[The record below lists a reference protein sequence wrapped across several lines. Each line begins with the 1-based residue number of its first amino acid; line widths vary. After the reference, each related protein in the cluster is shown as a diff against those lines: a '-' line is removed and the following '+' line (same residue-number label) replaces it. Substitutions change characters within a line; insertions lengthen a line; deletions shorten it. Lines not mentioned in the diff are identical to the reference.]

1 MGRHNKRTNE
11 MKLGTVNT
19 LFRLKSSDIPPTLD
33 RYCCEMTANEKTTNT
48 DHEGQV
54 VVITGAA
61 SGLGARFA
69 ELFAQRGAHIVIGDI
84 AEETARKL
92 ATSLGGISLK
102 CDVTNSHEVDALAN
116 LAVSHFGKIDVFINN
131 AGIAPAPNE
140 ERFATAVANQMLR
153 LENNVAATTPLN
165 VVTDMSDE
173 DWDHM
178 LKVHLYGTFY
188 GSRAAARHM
197 TPQRSGSIINI
208 SSVLGLRPTA
218 MAPHYSTAKA
228 AIIALTKSQSQE
240 LAPLGVRVNAVCP
253 GYIDTPLLAPMNDL
267 MKVAI
272 VSQIGVGR
280 LGTDDEIAEMVSFIA
295 SPKASYC
302 TGEVFS
308 VTGGY
313 SG

>member
-1 MGRHNKRTNE
+1 
-11 MKLGTVNT
+11 
-19 LFRLKSSDIPPTLD
+19 
-33 RYCCEMTANEKTTNT
+33 MTANEKNANG
-48 DHEGQV
+48 DHAGQV
-54 VVITGAA
+54 VVITGGA

-69 ELFAQRGAHIVIGDI
+69 ELFASRGAHIVIGDI
-84 AEETARKL
+84 AEQAAHKL
-92 ATSLGGISLK
+92 SASLGGTSIK
-102 CDVTNSHEVDALAN
+102 CDVTNSTDVDALAQH
-116 LAVSHFGKIDVFINN
+116 AVSHFGKIDVFINN
-131 AGIAPAPNE
+131 AGIAPIPNE
-140 ERFATAVANQMLR
+140 VRFATAVANQMLR
-153 LENNVAATTPLN
+153 LENNVGATTPLN
-165 VVTDMSDE
+165 VVTDMTDGE
-173 DWDHM
+173 WDHM

-188 GSRAAARHM
+188 GCRAAARYM

-228 AIIALTKSQSQE
+228 GIIALTKSQSQE

-253 GYIDTPLLAPMNDL
+253 GYIDTPLLAPMNEL

-272 VSQIGVGR
+272 VSQIGIGR
-280 LGTDDEIAEMVSFIA
+280 LGTDDEIAEMVSYIA
-295 SPKASYC
+295 SAKASYC

>member
-1 MGRHNKRTNE
+1 
-11 MKLGTVNT
+11 
-19 LFRLKSSDIPPTLD
+19 
-33 RYCCEMTANEKTTNT
+33 MTANEKNANG
-48 DHEGQV
+48 DHAGQV
-54 VVITGAA
+54 VVITGGA

-69 ELFAQRGAHIVIGDI
+69 ELFASRGAHIVIGDI
-84 AEETARKL
+84 AEQAAHKL
-92 ATSLGGISLK
+92 SASLGGTSIK
-102 CDVTNSHEVDALAN
+102 CDVTNSTDVDALAQH
-116 LAVSHFGKIDVFINN
+116 AVSHFGKIDVFINN
-131 AGIAPAPNE
+131 AGIAPIPNE

-153 LENNVAATTPLN
+153 LENNVGATTPLN
-165 VVTDMSDE
+165 VVTDMTDSE
-173 DWDHM
+173 WDHM

-188 GSRAAARHM
+188 GCRAAARYM

-228 AIIALTKSQSQE
+228 GIIALTKSQSQE

-253 GYIDTPLLAPMNDL
+253 GYIDTPLLAPMNEL

-272 VSQIGVGR
+272 VSQIGIGR
-280 LGTDDEIAEMVSFIA
+280 LGTDDEIAEMVSYIA
-295 SPKASYC
+295 SAKASYC

>member
-1 MGRHNKRTNE
+1 
-11 MKLGTVNT
+11 
-19 LFRLKSSDIPPTLD
+19 
-33 RYCCEMTANEKTTNT
+33 MTANEKNANGEHT
-48 DHEGQV
+48 GQV
-54 VVITGAA
+54 VVITGGA

-84 AEETARKL
+84 AEEAAHKL
-92 ATSLGGISLK
+92 SASLGGTSIK
-102 CDVTNSHEVDALAN
+102 CDVTQSNDVDALTQH
-116 LAVSHFGKIDVFINN
+116 AVSHFGKIDVFINN
-131 AGIAPAPNE
+131 AGIAPIPNE

-153 LENNVAATTPLN
+153 LENNVGATTPLN
-165 VVTDMSDE
+165 VITDMTDE
-173 DWDHM
+173 EWDHM

-188 GSRAAARHM
+188 GCRAAARYM

-218 MAPHYSTAKA
+218 LAPHYSTAKA

-253 GYIDTPLLAPMNDL
+253 GYIDTPLLAPMNEL

-272 VSQIGVGR
+272 VSQIGIGR
-280 LGTDDEIAEMVSFIA
+280 LGVDDEIAEMVSFIA
-295 SPKASYC
+295 SAKASYC
-302 TGEVFS
+302 TGEIFS

>member
-1 MGRHNKRTNE
+1 
-11 MKLGTVNT
+11 
-19 LFRLKSSDIPPTLD
+19 
-33 RYCCEMTANEKTTNT
+33 MTANKKNANGE
-48 DHEGQV
+48 HAGQV
-54 VVITGAA
+54 VVITGGA

-84 AEETARKL
+84 AEEAAHKL
-92 ATSLGGISLK
+92 SASMGGTSIR
-102 CDVTNSHEVDALAN
+102 CDVTKSNDVDALAQH
-116 LAVSHFGKIDVFINN
+116 AVSHFGKIDVFINN
-131 AGIAPAPNE
+131 AGIAPIPNE

-153 LENNVAATTPLN
+153 LENNVGATTPLN
-165 VVTDMSDE
+165 VITDMSDE
-173 DWDHM
+173 EWDHM

-188 GSRAAARHM
+188 GCRAAARYM

-218 MAPHYSTAKA
+218 LAPHYSTAKA

-253 GYIDTPLLAPMNDL
+253 GYIDTPLLAPMNEL

-272 VSQIGVGR
+272 VSQIGIGR

-295 SPKASYC
+295 SAKASYC
-302 TGEVFS
+302 TGEIFS

>member
-1 MGRHNKRTNE
+1 
-11 MKLGTVNT
+11 
-19 LFRLKSSDIPPTLD
+19 
-33 RYCCEMTANEKTTNT
+33 MTANEKSANN
-48 DHEGQV
+48 DHAGQV
-54 VVITGAA
+54 VVITGGA

-84 AEETARKL
+84 AEEAAHKL
-92 ATSLGGISLK
+92 SASLGGTSIK
-102 CDVTNSHEVDALAN
+102 CDVTQSNDVDALTQH
-116 LAVSHFGKIDVFINN
+116 AVSHFGKIDVFINN
-131 AGIAPAPNE
+131 AGIAPIPNE

-153 LENNVAATTPLN
+153 LENNVGATTPLN
-165 VVTDMSDE
+165 VITDMTDE
-173 DWDHM
+173 EWDHM

-188 GSRAAARHM
+188 GCRAAARYM

-218 MAPHYSTAKA
+218 LAPHYSTAKA

-253 GYIDTPLLAPMNDL
+253 GYIDTPLLAPMNEL

-272 VSQIGVGR
+272 VSQIGIGR
-280 LGTDDEIAEMVSFIA
+280 LGVDDEIAEMVSFIA
-295 SPKASYC
+295 SAKASYC
-302 TGEVFS
+302 IGEIFS

>member
-1 MGRHNKRTNE
+1 
-11 MKLGTVNT
+11 
-19 LFRLKSSDIPPTLD
+19 
-33 RYCCEMTANEKTTNT
+33 MTANEKNANG
-48 DHEGQV
+48 DHAGQV
-54 VVITGAA
+54 VVITGGA

-69 ELFAQRGAHIVIGDI
+69 ELFASRGAHIVIGDI
-84 AEETARKL
+84 AEQAAHKL
-92 ATSLGGISLK
+92 SASLGGTSIK
-102 CDVTNSHEVDALAN
+102 CDVTKSNDVDALAQH
-116 LAVSHFGKIDVFINN
+116 AVSHFGKIDVFINN

-140 ERFATAVANQMLR
+140 QRFATAVANQMLR
-153 LENNVAATTPLN
+153 LENNAAATTPLN
-165 VVTDMSDE
+165 VITDMSDE

-295 SPKASYC
+295 SAKASYC

-308 VTGGY
+308 ITGGY

>member
-1 MGRHNKRTNE
+1 
-11 MKLGTVNT
+11 
-19 LFRLKSSDIPPTLD
+19 
-33 RYCCEMTANEKTTNT
+33 MTANEKNANG
-48 DHEGQV
+48 DHTGQV
-54 VVITGAA
+54 VVITGGA

-69 ELFAQRGAHIVIGDI
+69 ELFASRGAHIVIGDI
-84 AEETARKL
+84 AEQAAHKL
-92 ATSLGGISLK
+92 SAALGGTSIK
-102 CDVTNSHEVDALAN
+102 CDVTNSTDVDALAQH
-116 LAVSHFGKIDVFINN
+116 AVSHFGKIDVFINN
-131 AGIAPAPNE
+131 AGIAPIPNE

-153 LENNVAATTPLN
+153 LENNVGATTPLN
-165 VVTDMSDE
+165 VVTDMTDGE
-173 DWDHM
+173 WDHM

-188 GSRAAARHM
+188 GCRAAARYM

-228 AIIALTKSQSQE
+228 GIIALTKSQSQE

-253 GYIDTPLLAPMNDL
+253 GYIDTPLLAPMNEL

-272 VSQIGVGR
+272 VSQIGIGR
-280 LGTDDEIAEMVSFIA
+280 LGTDDEIAEMVSYIA
-295 SPKASYC
+295 SAKASYC

>member
-1 MGRHNKRTNE
+1 
-11 MKLGTVNT
+11 
-19 LFRLKSSDIPPTLD
+19 
-33 RYCCEMTANEKTTNT
+33 MTANEKSANN
-48 DHEGQV
+48 DHAGQV
-54 VVITGAA
+54 VVITGGA

-84 AEETARKL
+84 AEEAAHKL
-92 ATSLGGISLK
+92 SASLGGTSIK
-102 CDVTNSHEVDALAN
+102 CDVTQSNDVDALTQH
-116 LAVSHFGKIDVFINN
+116 AVSHFGKIDVFINN
-131 AGIAPAPNE
+131 AGIAPIPNE

-153 LENNVAATTPLN
+153 LENNVGATTPLN
-165 VVTDMSDE
+165 VITDMTDE
-173 DWDHM
+173 EWDHM

-188 GSRAAARHM
+188 GCRAAARYM

-218 MAPHYSTAKA
+218 LAPHYSTAKA

-253 GYIDTPLLAPMNDL
+253 GYIDTPLLAPMNEL

-272 VSQIGVGR
+272 VSQIGIGR
-280 LGTDDEIAEMVSFIA
+280 LGVDDEIAEMVSFIA
-295 SPKASYC
+295 SAKASYC
-302 TGEVFS
+302 TGEIFS

>member
-1 MGRHNKRTNE
+1 
-11 MKLGTVNT
+11 
-19 LFRLKSSDIPPTLD
+19 
-33 RYCCEMTANEKTTNT
+33 MTANEKNANG
-48 DHEGQV
+48 DHAGQV
-54 VVITGAA
+54 VVITGGA

-69 ELFAQRGAHIVIGDI
+69 ELFASRGAHIVIGDI
-84 AEETARKL
+84 AEQAAHKL
-92 ATSLGGISLK
+92 SASLGGTSIK
-102 CDVTNSHEVDALAN
+102 CDVTNSTDVDALAQH
-116 LAVSHFGKIDVFINN
+116 AVSHFGKIDVFINN
-131 AGIAPAPNE
+131 AGIAPIPNE

-165 VVTDMSDE
+165 VVTDMTDGE
-173 DWDHM
+173 WDHM

-188 GSRAAARHM
+188 GCRAAARYM

-228 AIIALTKSQSQE
+228 GIIALTKSQSQE

-253 GYIDTPLLAPMNDL
+253 GYIDTPLLAPMNEL

-272 VSQIGVGR
+272 VSQIGIGR
-280 LGTDDEIAEMVSFIA
+280 LGTDDEIAEMVSYIA
-295 SPKASYC
+295 SAKASYC

>member
-1 MGRHNKRTNE
+1 
-11 MKLGTVNT
+11 
-19 LFRLKSSDIPPTLD
+19 
-33 RYCCEMTANEKTTNT
+33 MTANEKNANG
-48 DHEGQV
+48 DHAGQV
-54 VVITGAA
+54 VVITGGA

-69 ELFAQRGAHIVIGDI
+69 EIFASRGANIVIGDI
-84 AEETARKL
+84 AEQAAHKL
-92 ATSLGGISLK
+92 SASLGGTSIK
-102 CDVTNSHEVDALAN
+102 CDVTKSNDVDALAQH
-116 LAVSHFGKIDVFINN
+116 AVSHFGKIDVFINN

-140 ERFATAVANQMLR
+140 QRFATAVANQMLR
-153 LENNVAATTPLN
+153 LENNAAATTPLN
-165 VVTDMSDE
+165 VITDMSDE

>member
-1 MGRHNKRTNE
+1 
-11 MKLGTVNT
+11 
-19 LFRLKSSDIPPTLD
+19 
-33 RYCCEMTANEKTTNT
+33 MTANEKNANG
-48 DHEGQV
+48 DHAGQV
-54 VVITGAA
+54 VVITGGA

-69 ELFAQRGAHIVIGDI
+69 ELFASRGAHIVIGDI
-84 AEETARKL
+84 AEQAAHKL
-92 ATSLGGISLK
+92 SAALGGASIK
-102 CDVTNSHEVDALAN
+102 CDVTNSKDVDALAQH
-116 LAVSHFGKIDVFINN
+116 AVSHFGKIDVFINN
-131 AGIAPAPNE
+131 AGIAPIPNE

-153 LENNVAATTPLN
+153 LENNVGATTPLN
-165 VVTDMSDE
+165 VITDMTDGE
-173 DWDHM
+173 WDHM

-188 GSRAAARHM
+188 GCRAAARYM

-228 AIIALTKSQSQE
+228 GIIALTKSQSQE

-253 GYIDTPLLAPMNDL
+253 GYIDTPLLAPMNEL

-272 VSQIGVGR
+272 VSQIGIGR
-280 LGTDDEIAEMVSFIA
+280 LGTDDEIAEMVSYIA
-295 SPKASYC
+295 SAKASYC

>member
-1 MGRHNKRTNE
+1 
-11 MKLGTVNT
+11 MKFGAVNT
-19 LFRLKSSDIPPTLD
+19 LFRLKRSDIPPTLD
-33 RYCCEMTANEKTTNT
+33 RYCCKMTANEINANGE
-48 DHEGQV
+48 HAGQV
-54 VVITGAA
+54 VVITGGA

-84 AEETARKL
+84 AEEAAHKL
-92 ATSLGGISLK
+92 SASLGGTSIK
-102 CDVTNSHEVDALAN
+102 CDVTQSNDVDALTQH
-116 LAVSHFGKIDVFINN
+116 AVSHFGKIDVFINN
-131 AGIAPAPNE
+131 AGIAPIPNE

-153 LENNVAATTPLN
+153 LENNVGATTPLN
-165 VVTDMSDE
+165 VITDMTDE
-173 DWDHM
+173 EWDHM

-188 GSRAAARHM
+188 GCRAAARYM

-218 MAPHYSTAKA
+218 LAPHYSTAKA

-253 GYIDTPLLAPMNDL
+253 GYIDTPLLAPMNEL

-272 VSQIGVGR
+272 VSQIGIGR
-280 LGTDDEIAEMVSFIA
+280 LGVDDEIAEMVSFIA
-295 SPKASYC
+295 SAKASYC
-302 TGEVFS
+302 TGEIFS

>member
-1 MGRHNKRTNE
+1 MGRHKSRTKE

-33 RYCCEMTANEKTTNT
+33 RYCCHMTANEKNANG
-48 DHEGQV
+48 DHAGQV
-54 VVITGAA
+54 VVITGGA

-69 ELFAQRGAHIVIGDI
+69 EIFASRGANIVIGDI
-84 AEETARKL
+84 AEQAAHKL
-92 ATSLGGISLK
+92 SASLGGTSIK
-102 CDVTNSHEVDALAN
+102 CDVTKSNDVDALAQH
-116 LAVSHFGKIDVFINN
+116 AVSHFGKIDVFINN
-131 AGIAPAPNE
+131 AGIAPIPNE

-165 VVTDMSDE
+165 VITDMTDE
-173 DWDHM
+173 EWDHM

-188 GSRAAARHM
+188 GCRAAARYM

-253 GYIDTPLLAPMNDL
+253 GYIDTPLLAPMNEL
-267 MKVAI
+267 MKIAI
-272 VSQIGVGR
+272 VSQIGIGR
-280 LGTDDEIAEMVSFIA
+280 LGTDDEIAEMVSYIA
-295 SPKASYC
+295 SAKASYC

>member
-1 MGRHNKRTNE
+1 
-11 MKLGTVNT
+11 
-19 LFRLKSSDIPPTLD
+19 
-33 RYCCEMTANEKTTNT
+33 MTANEKNAND
-48 DHEGQV
+48 DHAGQV
-54 VVITGAA
+54 VVITGGA

-69 ELFAQRGAHIVIGDI
+69 QLFASRGAHIVIGDI
-84 AEETARKL
+84 AEQAAHKL
-92 ATSLGGISLK
+92 SGSLGGTSIK
-102 CDVTNSHEVDALAN
+102 CDVTNSKDVDALAQH
-116 LAVSHFGKIDVFINN
+116 AVSHFGKIDVFINN
-131 AGIAPAPNE
+131 AGIAPIPNE

-153 LENNVAATTPLN
+153 LENNVGATTPLN
-165 VVTDMSDE
+165 VVTDMTDGE
-173 DWDHM
+173 WDHM

-188 GSRAAARHM
+188 GCRAAARYM

-228 AIIALTKSQSQE
+228 GIIALTKSQSQE

-253 GYIDTPLLAPMNDL
+253 GYIDTPLLAPMNEL

-272 VSQIGVGR
+272 VSQIGIGR
-280 LGTDDEIAEMVSFIA
+280 LGTDDEIAEMVSYIA
-295 SPKASYC
+295 SAKASYC

>member
-1 MGRHNKRTNE
+1 
-11 MKLGTVNT
+11 
-19 LFRLKSSDIPPTLD
+19 
-33 RYCCEMTANEKTTNT
+33 MTANEKNANG
-48 DHEGQV
+48 DHAGQV
-54 VVITGAA
+54 VVITGGA

-69 ELFAQRGAHIVIGDI
+69 ELFASRGAHIVIGDI
-84 AEETARKL
+84 AEQAAHKL
-92 ATSLGGISLK
+92 SVALGGTSIK
-102 CDVTNSHEVDALAN
+102 CDVTNSKDVDALAQH
-116 LAVSHFGKIDVFINN
+116 AVSHFGKINVFINN
-131 AGIAPAPNE
+131 AGIAPIPNE

-153 LENNVAATTPLN
+153 LENNVGATTPLN
-165 VVTDMSDE
+165 VVTDMTDGE
-173 DWDHM
+173 WDHM

-188 GSRAAARHM
+188 GCRAAARYM

-228 AIIALTKSQSQE
+228 GIIALTKSQSQE

-253 GYIDTPLLAPMNDL
+253 GYIDTPLLAPMNEL

-272 VSQIGVGR
+272 VSQIGIGR
-280 LGTDDEIAEMVSFIA
+280 LGTDDEIAEMVSYIA
-295 SPKASYC
+295 SAKASYC

>member
-1 MGRHNKRTNE
+1 
-11 MKLGTVNT
+11 
-19 LFRLKSSDIPPTLD
+19 
-33 RYCCEMTANEKTTNT
+33 MTANEKNEDG
-48 DHEGQV
+48 DHAGQV
-54 VVITGAA
+54 VVITGGA

-69 ELFAQRGAHIVIGDI
+69 ELFASRGAHIVIGDI
-84 AEETARKL
+84 AEEAANKL
-92 ATSLGGISLK
+92 SASLGGTSIK
-102 CDVTNSHEVDALAN
+102 CDVTNSKDVDALAQH
-116 LAVSHFGKIDVFINN
+116 AVSHFGKIDVFINN
-131 AGIAPAPNE
+131 AGIAPIPNE

-153 LENNVAATTPLN
+153 LENNVGATTPLN
-165 VVTDMSDE
+165 VVTDMTNGE
-173 DWDHM
+173 WDHM

-188 GSRAAARHM
+188 GCRAAARYM

-228 AIIALTKSQSQE
+228 GIIALTKSQSQE

-253 GYIDTPLLAPMNDL
+253 GYIDTPLLAPMNEL

-272 VSQIGVGR
+272 VSQIGIGR
-280 LGTDDEIAEMVSFIA
+280 LGTDDEIAEMVSYIA
-295 SPKASYC
+295 SAKASYC

>member
-1 MGRHNKRTNE
+1 
-11 MKLGTVNT
+11 
-19 LFRLKSSDIPPTLD
+19 
-33 RYCCEMTANEKTTNT
+33 MTANEKNANGEHT
-48 DHEGQV
+48 GQV
-54 VVITGAA
+54 VVITGGA

-69 ELFAQRGAHIVIGDI
+69 ELFAKHGAHIVIGDI
-84 AEETARKL
+84 AEEAAHKL
-92 ATSLGGISLK
+92 SASLGGTSIK
-102 CDVTNSHEVDALAN
+102 CDVTKSNDVDALAQH
-116 LAVSHFGKIDVFINN
+116 AVSHFGKIDVFINN
-131 AGIAPAPNE
+131 AGIAPIPNE

-153 LENNVAATTPLN
+153 LESNVAATTPLN
-165 VVTDMSDE
+165 VITDMTDDE
-173 DWDHM
+173 WDHM

-188 GSRAAARHM
+188 GCRAAARYM

-218 MAPHYSTAKA
+218 LAPHYSTAKA

-253 GYIDTPLLAPMNDL
+253 GYIDTPLLAPMNEL

-302 TGEVFS
+302 TGEIFS

>member
-1 MGRHNKRTNE
+1 
-11 MKLGTVNT
+11 
-19 LFRLKSSDIPPTLD
+19 
-33 RYCCEMTANEKTTNT
+33 MTANEKSANN
-48 DHEGQV
+48 DHAGQV
-54 VVITGAA
+54 VVITGGA

-84 AEETARKL
+84 AEEAAHKL
-92 ATSLGGISLK
+92 SASLGGTSIK
-102 CDVTNSHEVDALAN
+102 CDVTQSNDVDALTQH
-116 LAVSHFGKIDVFINN
+116 AVSHFGKIDVFINN
-131 AGIAPAPNE
+131 AGISPIPNE

-153 LENNVAATTPLN
+153 LENNVGATTPLN
-165 VVTDMSDE
+165 VITDMTDE
-173 DWDHM
+173 EWDHM

-188 GSRAAARHM
+188 GCRAAARYM

-218 MAPHYSTAKA
+218 LAPHYSTAKA

-253 GYIDTPLLAPMNDL
+253 GYIDTPLLAPMNEL
-267 MKVAI
+267 MRVAI
-272 VSQIGVGR
+272 VSQIGIGR
-280 LGTDDEIAEMVSFIA
+280 LGVDDEIAEMVSFIA
-295 SPKASYC
+295 SAKASYC
-302 TGEVFS
+302 TGEIFS

>member
-1 MGRHNKRTNE
+1 M
-11 MKLGTVNT
+11 
-19 LFRLKSSDIPPTLD
+19 KSSDIPLTLD
-33 RYCCEMTANEKTTNT
+33 GYCGEMTANEKTNT
-48 DHEGQV
+48 EHAGQV
-54 VVITGAA
+54 VVITGGA

-69 ELFAQRGAHIVIGDI
+69 NLFAQRGAHIVIGDI
-84 AEETARKL
+84 AEEAARKL
-92 ATSLGGISLK
+92 STSLDGSSIK
-102 CDVTNSHEVDALAN
+102 CDVTKSEDVDALAAHAVN
-116 LAVSHFGKIDVFINN
+116 LFGKIDVFINN
-131 AGIAPAPNE
+131 AGIAPIPNE

-153 LENNVAATTPLN
+153 LEDNVAATTPLN
-165 VVTDMSDE
+165 VITEMTDAE
-173 DWDHM
+173 WDHM

-188 GSRAAARHM
+188 GCRAAARYM
-197 TPQRSGSIINI
+197 TPQRSGSIVNI

-253 GYIDTPLLAPMNDL
+253 GYIDTPLLAPMNEL

-295 SPKASYC
+295 SSKASYC

>member
-1 MGRHNKRTNE
+1 
-11 MKLGTVNT
+11 
-19 LFRLKSSDIPPTLD
+19 
-33 RYCCEMTANEKTTNT
+33 MTANEKNANGE
-48 DHEGQV
+48 HAGQV
-54 VVITGAA
+54 VVITGGA

-69 ELFAQRGAHIVIGDI
+69 ELFARRGAHIVIGDI
-84 AEETARKL
+84 AEEAAHKL
-92 ATSLGGISLK
+92 SASLGGTSIK
-102 CDVTNSHEVDALAN
+102 CDVTQSNDVDALTQH
-116 LAVSHFGKIDVFINN
+116 AVSHFGKIDVFINN
-131 AGIAPAPNE
+131 AGIAPIPNE

-153 LENNVAATTPLN
+153 LENNVGATTPLN
-165 VVTDMSDE
+165 VITDMTDE
-173 DWDHM
+173 EWDHM

-188 GSRAAARHM
+188 GCRAAARYM

-218 MAPHYSTAKA
+218 LAPHYSTAKA

-253 GYIDTPLLAPMNDL
+253 GYIDTPLLAPMNEL
-267 MKVAI
+267 MRVAI

-295 SPKASYC
+295 SAKASYC
-302 TGEVFS
+302 TGEIFS

>member
-1 MGRHNKRTNE
+1 
-11 MKLGTVNT
+11 
-19 LFRLKSSDIPPTLD
+19 
-33 RYCCEMTANEKTTNT
+33 MTANEKNASGE
-48 DHEGQV
+48 HAGQV
-54 VVITGAA
+54 VVITGGA
-61 SGLGARFA
+61 SGLGACFA
-69 ELFAQRGAHIVIGDI
+69 RLFASRGAHIVIGDI
-84 AEETARKL
+84 AEEASKKL
-92 ATSLGGISLK
+92 SESLGGTSLK
-102 CDVTNSHEVDALAN
+102 CDVTKSGDVDALAQH
-116 LAVSHFGKIDVFINN
+116 AVSHFGKIDVFINN
-131 AGIAPAPNE
+131 AGIAPIPNE

-153 LENNVAATTPLN
+153 LENNVSATTSSQCHDRHDRRRMGPHVEGSSL
-165 VVTDMSDE
+165 
-173 DWDHM
+173 W
-178 LKVHLYGTFY
+178 HLYGC
-188 GSRAAARHM
+188 RAAARFM

>member
-1 MGRHNKRTNE
+1 
-11 MKLGTVNT
+11 
-19 LFRLKSSDIPPTLD
+19 
-33 RYCCEMTANEKTTNT
+33 MTANEKNANG
-48 DHEGQV
+48 DHAGQV
-54 VVITGAA
+54 VVITGGA

-69 ELFAQRGAHIVIGDI
+69 ELFASRGAHIVIGDI
-84 AEETARKL
+84 AEEAANKL
-92 ATSLGGISLK
+92 SASLGGTSIK
-102 CDVTNSHEVDALAN
+102 CDVTNSKDVDALAQH
-116 LAVSHFGKIDVFINN
+116 AVSHFGKIDVFINN
-131 AGIAPAPNE
+131 AGIAPIPNE

-153 LENNVAATTPLN
+153 LENNVGATTPLN
-165 VVTDMSDE
+165 VITDMTNDE
-173 DWDHM
+173 WDHM

-188 GSRAAARHM
+188 GCRAAARYM

-228 AIIALTKSQSQE
+228 GIIALTKSQSQE

-253 GYIDTPLLAPMNDL
+253 GYIDTPLLAPMNEL

-272 VSQIGVGR
+272 VSQIGIGR
-280 LGTDDEIAEMVSFIA
+280 LGTDDEIAEMVSYIA
-295 SPKASYC
+295 SAKAAYC

>member
-1 MGRHNKRTNE
+1 
-11 MKLGTVNT
+11 
-19 LFRLKSSDIPPTLD
+19 
-33 RYCCEMTANEKTTNT
+33 MTANEKNANG
-48 DHEGQV
+48 DHAGQV
-54 VVITGAA
+54 VVITGGA

-69 ELFAQRGAHIVIGDI
+69 ELFASRGAHIVIGDI
-84 AEETARKL
+84 AEQAARKL
-92 ATSLGGISLK
+92 SASLGGTSIK
-102 CDVTNSHEVDALAN
+102 CDVTNSTDVDALAQH
-116 LAVSHFGKIDVFINN
+116 AVSHFGKIDVFINN
-131 AGIAPAPNE
+131 AGIAPIPNE

-153 LENNVAATTPLN
+153 LENNVGATTPLN
-165 VVTDMSDE
+165 VVTDMTDGE
-173 DWDHM
+173 WDHM

-188 GSRAAARHM
+188 GCRAAARYM

-228 AIIALTKSQSQE
+228 GIIALTKSQSQE

-253 GYIDTPLLAPMNDL
+253 GYIDTPLLAPMNEL

-272 VSQIGVGR
+272 VSQIGIGR
-280 LGTDDEIAEMVSFIA
+280 LGTDDEIAEMVSYIA
-295 SPKASYC
+295 SAKASYC

>member
-1 MGRHNKRTNE
+1 
-11 MKLGTVNT
+11 
-19 LFRLKSSDIPPTLD
+19 
-33 RYCCEMTANEKTTNT
+33 MTANEINANGE
-48 DHEGQV
+48 HAGQV
-54 VVITGAA
+54 VVITGGA

-84 AEETARKL
+84 AEEAAHKL
-92 ATSLGGISLK
+92 SASLGGTSIK
-102 CDVTNSHEVDALAN
+102 CDVTQSNDVDALTQH
-116 LAVSHFGKIDVFINN
+116 AVSHFGKIDVFINN
-131 AGIAPAPNE
+131 AGIAPIPNE

-153 LENNVAATTPLN
+153 LENNVGATTPLN
-165 VVTDMSDE
+165 VITDMTDE
-173 DWDHM
+173 EWDHM
-178 LKVHLYGTFY
+178 MKVHLYGTFY
-188 GSRAAARHM
+188 GCRAAARYM

-218 MAPHYSTAKA
+218 LAPHYSTAKA

-253 GYIDTPLLAPMNDL
+253 GYIDTPLLAPMNEL

-272 VSQIGVGR
+272 VSQIGIGR
-280 LGTDDEIAEMVSFIA
+280 LGVDDEIAEMVSFIA
-295 SPKASYC
+295 SAKASYC
-302 TGEVFS
+302 TGEIFS

>member
-1 MGRHNKRTNE
+1 M
-11 MKLGTVNT
+11 
-19 LFRLKSSDIPPTLD
+19 
-33 RYCCEMTANEKTTNT
+33 
-48 DHEGQV
+48 
-54 VVITGAA
+54 
-61 SGLGARFA
+61 
-69 ELFAQRGAHIVIGDI
+69 
-84 AEETARKL
+84 
-92 ATSLGGISLK
+92 
-102 CDVTNSHEVDALAN
+102 
-116 LAVSHFGKIDVFINN
+116 FINN
-131 AGIAPAPNE
+131 AGIAPIPNE

-153 LENNVAATTPLN
+153 LENNVAATAPLN
-165 VVTDMSDE
+165 VITDMTDE
-173 DWDHM
+173 EWDHM

-188 GSRAAARHM
+188 GCRAAARYM

-253 GYIDTPLLAPMNDL
+253 GYIDTPLLAPMNEL
-267 MKVAI
+267 MKIAI
-272 VSQIGVGR
+272 VSQIGIGR
-280 LGTDDEIAEMVSFIA
+280 LGTDDEIAEMVSYIA
-295 SPKASYC
+295 SAKASYC

>member
-1 MGRHNKRTNE
+1 
-11 MKLGTVNT
+11 
-19 LFRLKSSDIPPTLD
+19 
-33 RYCCEMTANEKTTNT
+33 MTANEKTTNT

>member
-1 MGRHNKRTNE
+1 
-11 MKLGTVNT
+11 
-19 LFRLKSSDIPPTLD
+19 
-33 RYCCEMTANEKTTNT
+33 MTANEKTTNT

-140 ERFATAVANQMLR
+140 ELFATAVANQMLR

-197 TPQRSGSIINI
+197 TPKRSGSIINI

>member
-1 MGRHNKRTNE
+1 
-11 MKLGTVNT
+11 
-19 LFRLKSSDIPPTLD
+19 
-33 RYCCEMTANEKTTNT
+33 MTANEKNANG
-48 DHEGQV
+48 DHAGQV
-54 VVITGAA
+54 VVITGGA

-69 ELFAQRGAHIVIGDI
+69 ELFASRGAHIVIGDI
-84 AEETARKL
+84 AEKAAHKL
-92 ATSLGGISLK
+92 SAALGGTSIK
-102 CDVTNSHEVDALAN
+102 CDVTNSQDVDALAQH
-116 LAVSHFGKIDVFINN
+116 AVSHFGKIDVFINN
-131 AGIAPAPNE
+131 AGIAPIPNE

-153 LENNVAATTPLN
+153 LENNVGATTPLN
-165 VVTDMSDE
+165 VVTDMTDGE
-173 DWDHM
+173 WDHM

-188 GSRAAARHM
+188 GCRAAARYM

-228 AIIALTKSQSQE
+228 GIIALTKSQSQE

-253 GYIDTPLLAPMNDL
+253 GYIDTPLLAPMNEL

-272 VSQIGVGR
+272 VSQIGIGR
-280 LGTDDEIAEMVSFIA
+280 LGTDDEIAEMVSYIA
-295 SPKASYC
+295 SAKASYC

>member
-1 MGRHNKRTNE
+1 
-11 MKLGTVNT
+11 
-19 LFRLKSSDIPPTLD
+19 
-33 RYCCEMTANEKTTNT
+33 MTANEKNANG
-48 DHEGQV
+48 DHAGQV
-54 VVITGAA
+54 VVITGGA

-69 ELFAQRGAHIVIGDI
+69 ELFASRGAHIVIGDI
-84 AEETARKL
+84 AEKAAHKL
-92 ATSLGGISLK
+92 SAALGGTSIK
-102 CDVTNSHEVDALAN
+102 CDVTNSTDVDALAQH
-116 LAVSHFGKIDVFINN
+116 AVSHFGKIDVFINN
-131 AGIAPAPNE
+131 AGIAPIPNE

-153 LENNVAATTPLN
+153 LENNVGATTPLN
-165 VVTDMSDE
+165 VVTDMTDGE
-173 DWDHM
+173 WDHM

-188 GSRAAARHM
+188 GCRAAARYM

-228 AIIALTKSQSQE
+228 GIIALTKSQSQE

-253 GYIDTPLLAPMNDL
+253 GYIDTPLLAPMNEL

-272 VSQIGVGR
+272 VSQIGIGR
-280 LGTDDEIAEMVSFIA
+280 LGTDDEIAEMVSYIA
-295 SPKASYC
+295 SAKASYC

>member
-1 MGRHNKRTNE
+1 
-11 MKLGTVNT
+11 
-19 LFRLKSSDIPPTLD
+19 
-33 RYCCEMTANEKTTNT
+33 MTANEKNASGE
-48 DHEGQV
+48 HAGQV
-54 VVITGAA
+54 VVITGGA
-61 SGLGARFA
+61 SGLGACFA
-69 ELFAQRGAHIVIGDI
+69 RLFASRGAHIVIGDI
-84 AEETARKL
+84 AEEASKKL
-92 ATSLGGISLK
+92 SESLGGTSLK
-102 CDVTNSHEVDALAN
+102 CDVTKSGDVDALAQH
-116 LAVSHFGKIDVFINN
+116 AVSHFGKIDVFINN
-131 AGIAPAPNE
+131 AGIAPIPNE

-153 LENNVAATTPLN
+153 LENNVSATTPLN
-165 VVTDMSDE
+165 VMTDMTDE
-173 DWDHM
+173 EWDHM

-188 GSRAAARHM
+188 GCRAAARFM

-295 SPKASYC
+295 SPMASYC

>member
-1 MGRHNKRTNE
+1 
-11 MKLGTVNT
+11 
-19 LFRLKSSDIPPTLD
+19 
-33 RYCCEMTANEKTTNT
+33 MTANEKNTNG
-48 DHEGQV
+48 DHAGQV
-54 VVITGAA
+54 VVVTGGA

-69 ELFAQRGAHIVIGDI
+69 KLFASRGANIVIGDI
-84 AEETARKL
+84 AEDAANKL
-92 ATSLGGISLK
+92 SASLGGTSIK
-102 CDVTNSHEVDALAN
+102 CDVTDSKDVDALAQH
-116 LAVSHFGKIDVFINN
+116 AVSHFGKIDVFINN
-131 AGIAPAPNE
+131 AGIAPIPNE

-153 LENNVAATTPLN
+153 LENNVGATTPLN
-165 VVTDMSDE
+165 VITDMTNDE
-173 DWDHM
+173 WDHM

-188 GSRAAARHM
+188 GCRAAARYM

-228 AIIALTKSQSQE
+228 GIIALTKSQSQE

-253 GYIDTPLLAPMNDL
+253 GYIDTPLLAPMNEL

-272 VSQIGVGR
+272 VSQIGIGR
-280 LGTDDEIAEMVSFIA
+280 LGTDDEIAEMVSYIA
-295 SPKASYC
+295 SAKASYC

>member
-1 MGRHNKRTNE
+1 
-11 MKLGTVNT
+11 
-19 LFRLKSSDIPPTLD
+19 
-33 RYCCEMTANEKTTNT
+33 MTANEKNANG
-48 DHEGQV
+48 DHAGQV
-54 VVITGAA
+54 VVITGGA

-69 ELFAQRGAHIVIGDI
+69 ELFASRGAHIVIGDI
-84 AEETARKL
+84 AEQAAHKL
-92 ATSLGGISLK
+92 SASLGGTSIK
-102 CDVTNSHEVDALAN
+102 CDVTNSTDVDALAQH
-116 LAVSHFGKIDVFINN
+116 AVSHFGKIDVFINN
-131 AGIAPAPNE
+131 AGIAPIPNE

-153 LENNVAATTPLN
+153 LENNVGATTPLN
-165 VVTDMSDE
+165 VVTDMTDGE
-173 DWDHM
+173 WDHM

-188 GSRAAARHM
+188 GCRAAARYM

-218 MAPHYSTAKA
+218 LAPHYSTAKA

-253 GYIDTPLLAPMNDL
+253 GYIDTPLLAPMNEL

-272 VSQIGVGR
+272 VSQIGIGR
-280 LGTDDEIAEMVSFIA
+280 LGTDDEIAEMVSYIA
-295 SPKASYC
+295 SAKASYC

>member
-1 MGRHNKRTNE
+1 
-11 MKLGTVNT
+11 
-19 LFRLKSSDIPPTLD
+19 
-33 RYCCEMTANEKTTNT
+33 MTANEKNTNG
-48 DHEGQV
+48 DHAGQV
-54 VVITGAA
+54 VVVTGGA

-69 ELFAQRGAHIVIGDI
+69 KLFASRGANIVIGDI
-84 AEETARKL
+84 AEDAANKL
-92 ATSLGGISLK
+92 SASLGGTSIK
-102 CDVTNSHEVDALAN
+102 CDVTDSKDVDALAQH
-116 LAVSHFGKIDVFINN
+116 AVSRFGKIDVFINN
-131 AGIAPAPNE
+131 AGIAPIPNE

-153 LENNVAATTPLN
+153 LENNVGATTPLN
-165 VVTDMSDE
+165 VITDMTNDE
-173 DWDHM
+173 WDHM

-188 GSRAAARHM
+188 GCRAAARYM

-228 AIIALTKSQSQE
+228 GIIALTKSQSQE

-253 GYIDTPLLAPMNDL
+253 GYIDTPLLAPMNEL

-272 VSQIGVGR
+272 VSQIGIGR
-280 LGTDDEIAEMVSFIA
+280 LGTDDEIAEMVSYIA
-295 SPKASYC
+295 SAKAAYC

>member
-1 MGRHNKRTNE
+1 
-11 MKLGTVNT
+11 
-19 LFRLKSSDIPPTLD
+19 
-33 RYCCEMTANEKTTNT
+33 MTANEKNANG
-48 DHEGQV
+48 DHAGQV
-54 VVITGAA
+54 VVITGGA

-69 ELFAQRGAHIVIGDI
+69 ELFASRGAHIVIGDI
-84 AEETARKL
+84 AEKAAHKL
-92 ATSLGGISLK
+92 SAALGGTSIK
-102 CDVTNSHEVDALAN
+102 CDVTNSQDVDALAQH
-116 LAVSHFGKIDVFINN
+116 AVSHFGKIDVFINN
-131 AGIAPAPNE
+131 AGIAPIPNE

-153 LENNVAATTPLN
+153 LENNVGATTPLN
-165 VVTDMSDE
+165 VVTDMTDSE
-173 DWDHM
+173 WDHM

-188 GSRAAARHM
+188 GCRAAARYM

-228 AIIALTKSQSQE
+228 GIIALTKSQSQE

-253 GYIDTPLLAPMNDL
+253 GYIDTPLLAPMNEL

-272 VSQIGVGR
+272 VSQIGIGR
-280 LGTDDEIAEMVSFIA
+280 LGTDDEIAEMVSYIA
-295 SPKASYC
+295 SAKASYC

>member
-1 MGRHNKRTNE
+1 
-11 MKLGTVNT
+11 
-19 LFRLKSSDIPPTLD
+19 
-33 RYCCEMTANEKTTNT
+33 MTANEKATNT

-84 AEETARKL
+84 AEDAAHKL
-92 ATSLGGISLK
+92 ATSLGGTSLK
-102 CDVTNSHEVDALAN
+102 CDVTKSHEVDALAN

-165 VVTDMSDE
+165 VITDMSDE

-197 TPQRSGSIINI
+197 TPQRQPS
-208 SSVLGLRPTA
+208 LP
-218 MAPHYSTAKA
+218 
-228 AIIALTKSQSQE
+228 
-240 LAPLGVRVNAVCP
+240 
-253 GYIDTPLLAPMNDL
+253 
-267 MKVAI
+267 
-272 VSQIGVGR
+272 
-280 LGTDDEIAEMVSFIA
+280 
-295 SPKASYC
+295 
-302 TGEVFS
+302 
-308 VTGGY
+308 
-313 SG
+313 